1 MKDAHERKMK
11 EIIRAA
17 GRHKSAKLL
26 PTYAK
31 RTIEQVAESAT
42 GSSPQSAGA
51 LGHDGCGA
59 TVLAT
64 CRSAHTGIG
73 VRIWSG

>member
-1 MKDAHERKMK
+1 VKDAHERKMK

-31 RTIEQVAESAT
+31 RTIKQVAESAT
-42 GSSPQSAGA
+42 GSSPQSADA

-59 TVLAT
+59 TVLAPAGPLMPV
-64 CRSAHTGIG
+64 S
-73 VRIWSG
+73 V